1 MLELAT
7 GNLLECEAD
16 ALINT
21 VNCVGVMGKGI
32 ALQFKQAFP
41 ENTKAY
47 ERACRAKELHPGKVL
62 VVATGQMTPRFVIN
76 FPTKQHW
83 KGKSRIAFI
92 RAGLKALVEEIVSRG
107 IKSVAIPPLGCGNG
121 GLDWSEVY
129 PLIEAAFANQP
140 EVRVVVFSPSSAP
153 GPQAMPVATAR
164 PSLTRA
170 RALLIKLIERYC
182 QPGYKL
188 GKLEIQKLAYFL
200 QEADEPLNLNFVKHT
215 FGPYAENLNFV
226 LQKVEGHWVRGYG
239 DRSGA
244 AQLQLLPG
252 AAEEADRFLK
262 DDHDAAAR
270 LEAVSQL
277 IAGFETPHAIE
288 LLATVH
294 WVVKR
299 EMPLTSDVDVAIQ
312 KVHAWNARKK
322 KAFTPDHIRIAWRRI
337 THTREASG
345 NNGSHGGRP
354 PVV

>member
-1 MLELAT
+1 MIELAK
-7 GNLLECEAD
+7 GNLLECEAE
-16 ALINT
+16 ALVNT

-47 ERACRAKELHPGKVL
+47 ERACRANELHPGKML
-62 VVATGQMTPRFVIN
+62 VVATGQMTPRYVIN

-92 RAGLKALVEEIVSRG
+92 KAGLKALVEEVAARG
-107 IKSVAIPPLGCGNG
+107 IASVAIPPLGCGNG
-121 GLDWSEVY
+121 GLDWNDVY
-129 PLIEAAFANQP
+129 PLIEAAFAKNP
-140 EVRVVVFSPSSAP
+140 EVRAVVFAPSSAP
-153 GPQAMPVATAR
+153 HPEAMPVATAK

-188 GKLEIQKLAYFL
+188 GKLEIQKLGYFL
-200 QEADEPLNLNFVKHT
+200 QEANEPLNLKFVKHT
-215 FGPYAENLNFV
+215 YGPYAENLNFV

-262 DDHDAAAR
+262 DDRDAATR
-270 LEAVSQL
+270 LDAVSRL
-277 IAGFETPHAIE
+277 IEGFETPHAIE

-294 WVVKR
+294 WVVR
-299 EMPLTSDVDVAIQ
+299 HEMPLASDVDVVIQ

-322 KAFTPDHIRIAWRRI
+322 KVFTPDHIRIAWRRI
-337 THTREASG
+337 A
-345 NNGSHGGRP
+345 NA
-354 PVV
+354 V